1 MADTGGQGVE
11 GQVSTAE
18 DRNKT
23 KEQWKPKHSEAR
35 KNKGGKYPDYF
46 SWKTRS
52 GHSFQLDDTMGQE
65 TVTLQHRSGTAIQMA
80 SDGTLTITAHNGR
93 YDIVFGE
100 DRMTVSGAQDVT
112 IKGDASIRVH
122 GDYNVTCQ
130 KDYNLTVL
138 GNFNIV
144 AKNHNRHILGNI
156 DTQARNETKKLNGS
170 SSKLTRGAI
179 SYVAKGSVG
188 MMSQSDKGFF
198 GGAAGASI
206 WAKNGNITSNIEEQ
220 GSHYVSTKD
229 GSINQIG
236 RAHV

>member
-1 MADTGGQGVE
+1 MAETGEQGVDA
-11 GQVSTAE
+11 QVSTD
-18 DRNKT
+18 DRKTT
-23 KEQWKPKHSEAR
+23 KEHWKPRHSEAR
-35 KNKGGKYPDYF
+35 KGKGGKYPDYF

-52 GHSFQLDDTMGQE
+52 GHTFQLDDTMGQE

-80 SDGTLTITAHNGR
+80 PDGTLTITAHNGR

-156 DTQARNETKKLNGS
+156 DTQARNETKKLN
-170 SSKLTRGAI
+170 
-179 SYVAKGSVG
+179 
-188 MMSQSDKGFF
+188 
-198 GGAAGASI
+198 
-206 WAKNGNITSNIEEQ
+206 E
-220 GSHYVSTKD
+220 
-229 GSINQIG
+229 IG